1 MTGSVGFPGIPVQL
15 DHFDSCIPRIDRLRE
30 TSYITDIGSSP
41 VVVWVHFR
49 RGELQDCVGSLLNG
63 HGIGQVHADKGLTIV
78 SLQFFSV

>member
-1 MTGSVGFPGIPVQL
+1 
-15 DHFDSCIPRIDRLRE
+15 
-30 TSYITDIGSSP
+30 
-41 VVVWVHFR
+41 VVWVHFR